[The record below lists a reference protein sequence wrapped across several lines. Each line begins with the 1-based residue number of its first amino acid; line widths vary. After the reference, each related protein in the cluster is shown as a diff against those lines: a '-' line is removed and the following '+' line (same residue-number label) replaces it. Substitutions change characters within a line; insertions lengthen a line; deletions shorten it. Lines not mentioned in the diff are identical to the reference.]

1 MTGYMPGGEYQP
13 PPAGYSPIQPQKLR
27 PGRIWYLV
35 GLVIFLA
42 GAAWLVVGIL
52 SAISTV
58 NDLQRVPLPAGGTVS
73 LQHSGGYIIYY
84 EGQGAQSGRIPAFHI
99 NVTPASPGA
108 AVTGLSQYRSTVT
121 YNIGSHQGRAVLTL
135 HVAKPGKF
143 AIKATGAPVADLA
156 IGGSIA
162 RGIVGVVLPGVPL
175 MILGF
180 LGLAIVLIIRLVRK
194 SALRRS
200 YP

>member
-1 MTGYMPGGEYQP
+1 M
-13 PPAGYSPIQPQKLR
+13 
-27 PGRIWYLV
+27 
-35 GLVIFLA
+35 A

-73 LQHSGGYIIYY
+73 LQHSGGYTIYY
-84 EGQGAQSGRIPAFHI
+84 EGPGAQSGDIPQFHI

-108 AVTGLSQYRSTVT
+108 AVSGLSRYRSTVT
-121 YNIGSHQGRAVLTL
+121 YNIGSHHGRAVLTL
-135 HVAKPGKF
+135 HVAKPGRF

-162 RGIVGVVLPGVPL
+162 RGIVGIVLPGVPL
-175 MILGF
+175 MVLGF
-180 LGLAIVLIIRLVRK
+180 IGLVIVLIIRLVRK
-194 SALRRS
+194 SALRRG